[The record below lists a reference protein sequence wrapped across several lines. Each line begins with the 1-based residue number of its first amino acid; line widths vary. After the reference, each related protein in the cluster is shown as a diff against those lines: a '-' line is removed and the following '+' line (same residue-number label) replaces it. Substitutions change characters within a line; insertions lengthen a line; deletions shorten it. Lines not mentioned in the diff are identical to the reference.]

1 MHVKTYNK
9 LIRNRIPEIIAANGK
24 TCRTRQADG
33 AEYRG
38 LLEKKCMEEW
48 QEYLESGS
56 LEEMADLM
64 EVIEAICKA
73 RGFDP
78 AALQAVKQEKAA
90 KRGAFEKRIFL
101 HAVAEPDELL
111 DR

>member
-1 MHVKTYNK
+1 MHVKTYTK

-24 TCRTRQADG
+24 TSRTRQADG

-64 EVIEAICKA
+64 EALRALIAEHGWTEAQLEAVRLAKRAA
-73 RGFDP
+73 RG
-78 AALQAVKQEKAA
+78 
-90 KRGAFEKRIFL
+90 GFENRI
-101 HAVAEPDELL
+101 VLL
-111 DR
+111 DVTESD

>member
-1 MHVKTYNK
+1 MRVKTYNK
-9 LIRNRIPEIIAANGK
+9 LIRDRIPEIIAADGK

-64 EVIEAICKA
+64 EVLRALIAERGWTEAQLETVRLAKRAA
-73 RGFDP
+73 RG
-78 AALQAVKQEKAA
+78 
-90 KRGAFEKRIFL
+90 GFENRI
-101 HAVAEPDELL
+101 VLL
-111 DR
+111 DVTEAD

>member
-9 LIRNRIPEIIAANGK
+9 LIRDRIPEIIAANGK
-24 TCRTRQADG
+24 NCRTRQADG

-56 LEEMADLM
+56 LEEMADL
-64 EVIEAICKA
+64 IEALRALIAERGWTEAQLEAVRLAKRAA
-73 RGFDP
+73 RG
-78 AALQAVKQEKAA
+78 
-90 KRGAFEKRIFL
+90 GFENRI
-101 HAVAEPDELL
+101 VLL
-111 DR
+111 DVTESD

>member
-9 LIRNRIPEIIAANGK
+9 LVRDRIPEIIAADGK

-64 EVIEAICKA
+64 EALRALIAERGWTEAQLEAVRLAKRAA
-73 RGFDP
+73 RG
-78 AALQAVKQEKAA
+78 
-90 KRGAFEKRIFL
+90 GFENRI
-101 HAVAEPDELL
+101 VLL
-111 DR
+111 DVTEAD

>member
-9 LIRNRIPEIIAANGK
+9 LIRDRIPEIIAADGK

-64 EVIEAICKA
+64 EALRALIAERGWTEAQ
-73 RGFDP
+73 
-78 AALQAVKQEKAA
+78 LEAVRLA
-90 KRGAFEKRIFL
+90 KRAERGGFENRI
-101 HAVAEPDELL
+101 VLL
-111 DR
+111 DVTETD